1 MTSGAPMK
9 SELARPNA
17 FPAPRPRNVEVRE
30 THVSCVFLGERDVYK
45 VKKPVNLGFLDFRT
59 LEARKQACDAEVT
72 LNRRLAPHTYLGVVA
87 VVQKRDGTLAFGGEG
102 TTVDWAVHMER
113 VPDPQRADARLARGA
128 LEPSAIDAV
137 AERLAAF
144 HASARCDAQ
153 TSAFGRPG
161 AIATNVTENFAQTRE
176 QIGSVL
182 TRAEAEE
189 IESWQLG
196 FLRDHAALFESRA
209 AARRVRDGHGDL
221 RLEHVYLGDRGE
233 LTILDCIEFNE
244 RFRFADVCADVAFL
258 AMDLAWHGRVDLA
271 ERFLS
276 TYARAAGDYDLYA
289 LVDFYESYRAYVRA
303 KVSMF
308 AVNDPSLPPAARER
322 ARLEARRYFLLALA
336 AHRRSMLRPLLVCV
350 CGIIASGKSTT
361 AAAIA
366 ETLGAPVI
374 EADRTRKQM
383 LGLEPRTRVH
393 ERAWAGAYDRA
404 FTERVYAEVLRRAD
418 VVLASGRPV
427 IVDASFRSAAER
439 AHARDLARRR
449 GVPVRFVECVVHP
462 DVARSRLRAR
472 ERQES
477 VSDGRLDIFDAFVAR
492 FEPLR
497 EISEAERVVVDTTA
511 GPERTAAV
519 LRAAIPA
526 WPRGFI
532 A

>member
-1 MTSGAPMK
+1 MK
-9 SELARPNA
+9 TELARPNA
-17 FPAPRPRNVEVRE
+17 FPAPRPHSVEVRE
-30 THVSCVFLGERDVYK
+30 THVSCVFLGERDVFK

-72 LNRRLAPHTYLGVVA
+72 LNRRLAPHTYLGVVP
-87 VVQKRDGTLAFGGEG
+87 VVQRRDGTLAFGGEG
-102 TTVDWAVHMER
+102 TTVDWAVHMQR
-113 VPDPQRADARLARGA
+113 VPDRLRADVRLTQGS
-128 LEPSAIDAV
+128 LEPGTIDAV

-144 HASARCDAQ
+144 HASARCDEH
-153 TSAFGRPG
+153 TSAFGRPE
-161 AIATNVTENFAQTRE
+161 AIAANVAENFAQTRD
-176 QIGSVL
+176 QVGGLVTL
-182 TRAEAEE
+182 AEAEE
-189 IESWQLG
+189 IEAWQLG
-196 FLRDHAALFESRA
+196 FLRDHAPLFESRA
-209 AARRVRDGHGDL
+209 AAERIRDGHGDL
-221 RLEHVYLGDRGE
+221 RLEHVYAGERGE

-271 ERFLS
+271 ERFLAA
-276 TYARAAGDYDLYA
+276 YARASGDYDLYA

-303 KVSMF
+303 KVAMF
-308 AVNDPSLPPAARER
+308 AAADPGMAPAARER
-322 ARLEARRYFLLALA
+322 ARLEARRFFLLALA
-336 AHRRSMLRPLLVCV
+336 AHRRSVMRPLLVCV

-393 ERAWAGAYDRA
+393 ERAWAGAYDRV

-439 AHARDLARRR
+439 AHARELARRR
-449 GVPVRFVECVVHP
+449 GIAVKFVECVVRP
-462 DVARSRLRAR
+462 EMARARLAAR
-472 ERQES
+472 ERAAS
-477 VSDGRLDIFDAFVAR
+477 VSDGRLEIFDAFCAR

-497 EISEAERVVVDTTA
+497 EIPENERVILD
-511 GPERTAAV
+511 TAAEPARSAAL

-526 WPRGFI
+526 WPRGFL